1 MGVKRVEG
9 THRKGQL
16 ERSLNGS
23 LKGGERRDG
32 QIPQQGNQWGMKRAV
47 PQRGREKAES
57 APADDGGLHV
67 SDQFLLDWVSMGAS
81 LKGLL
86 F

>member
-1 MGVKRVEG
+1 M
-9 THRKGQL
+9 
-16 ERSLNGS
+16 
-23 LKGGERRDG
+23 
-32 QIPQQGNQWGMKRAV
+32 
-47 PQRGREKAES
+47 PQRGRENAES

-86 F
+86 FKKVVVQHTQPRIYKHGAMHSGL

>member
-1 MGVKRVEG
+1 M
-9 THRKGQL
+9 
-16 ERSLNGS
+16 
-23 LKGGERRDG
+23 
-32 QIPQQGNQWGMKRAV
+32 
-47 PQRGREKAES
+47 PQRGRENAES

-86 F
+86 FKKVVGATHTAQNLQAWSNAIRAVSQV